1 VLRRSDLRVGF
12 VQFDPEFG
20 APERNLARVTD
31 LIRSIE
37 ADLLVLPELFTSG
50 YQFVNQRE
58 VTGLAEP
65 VPHGPTVRALARL
78 ARDQNLWIVAG
89 IPERAG
95 RRCFN
100 SAVIV
105 GPRGWRGTYR
115 KAHLFYEEKRWFAP
129 GDGAFPVYDI
139 GAARVGVMV
148 CFDWFFPEV
157 ARALALAGADVIAHP
172 ANLVLPYCPEA
183 MITRCLENRVF
194 AVTANRI
201 GTEQRGGKR
210 PLTYI
215 GQSEIVAPDGR
226 VLVRAGAEETG
237 VGLATIDPRTA
248 RDKRLNR
255 YNHLLRD
262 RRAALYR
269 PLTRTR

>member
-1 VLRRSDLRVGF
+1 MARRRSFRAGF
-12 VQFDPEFG
+12 VQFRPVFG
-20 APERNLARVTD
+20 APERNLACALD
-31 LIRSIE
+31 LIDSVE
-37 ADLLVLPELFTSG
+37 ADLIVLPELFTSG
-50 YQFVNQRE
+50 YQFTAARE
-58 VTGLAEP
+58 VRELAES
-65 VPHGPTVRALARL
+65 VPDGPTVRALAQA
-78 ARDQNLWIVAG
+78 ARAKNLWIVAG
-89 IPERAG
+89 VAERAG
-95 RRCFN
+95 RDCYN
-100 SAVIV
+100 SAVVV

-115 KAHLFYEEKRWFAP
+115 KVHLFFEEKRWFVP
-129 GDGAFPVYDI
+129 GAGPFPVYDI
-139 GAARVGVMV
+139 GGARVGVMV

-201 GTEQRGGKR
+201 GAEARGGR
-210 PLTYI
+210 RRLTFI

-226 VLVRAGAEETG
+226 VLVRAGAEDSR
-237 VGLATIDPRTA
+237 VGLATLDLRAA

-269 PLTRTR
+269 PLARTR